1 MIQLSLSMLLRD
13 WRAGELRFLLAAL
26 ALAVASLSAV
36 QFFTDRVG
44 AGLRRD
50 AHQVLGADL
59 LVIGEHPLGPEW
71 RARAAQHG
79 LRTAGTIELDSMAI
93 GGAGARL
100 VSVKAVGEGYPLRGA
115 LMLHDGVRTRAA
127 LNTPNPG
134 TAWVDPALL
143 SALNLQTGAMLRL
156 GDHQLRI
163 ARTIASEPDR
173 SPMASMFAPR
183 VMISQDDLK
192 ATGLVQA
199 GSLVSFKLLL
209 AGETDALAQ
218 YKAWADGQAAQ
229 FAGVRIETL
238 ASAGA
243 ESGTALVRAE
253 RFLALVG
260 LLSAML
266 ASLAVAM
273 AARRFMLRHADA
285 CAMLRCLGMPH
296 RRVTG
301 MYLIEFLLVA
311 LAGSAIGVLIGF
323 AGHFVLL
330 EWLGPLVSPNLGPVS
345 WAPALRGLASGV
357 LLLVGFG
364 LPPLLQLRDIPHNRL
379 LRGDTGAP
387 RRMTLA
393 TYALGLGI
401 CGVLLVWQAGDVRVG
416 LLTAAGF
423 GACLLVF
430 AAVAWAAVAS
440 LRFVPAACARGVW
453 RLALADLRRRPGA
466 AVTQVVALALGLMAL
481 LLLTVVRGDL
491 LAAWKNTAPPD
502 APNHVVLNIQP
513 EQRDAV
519 AARLHPFGAPVLY
532 PVLRARLVQVNGK
545 LLTAA
550 AFEDR
555 RAKDMVDN
563 ELGISAVSTL
573 PEQNTLVAGRW
584 FGAGASGP
592 ELSMSHGAAMAL
604 KLKLGDRVSM
614 TIAGQSVNATL
625 TSLRKFDPRSRR
637 ADFSMILSPRAVA
650 HLPATFVAAVY
661 VPAAHR
667 LAPNALVH
675 DYPNLTVLDIGAMV
689 DELQRML
696 DQVAGAVEFLF
707 LFTLASGLLVLY
719 ATLMSAQDTRLRQG
733 AILRALGASR
743 AQLSRA
749 QWLEYALT
757 GALAGL
763 LAAAGA
769 SAGSWALA
777 RFAFKLEW
785 HFSPV
790 LWLAA
795 LAAGAGCA
803 LAGGWA
809 PLRAVLNQS
818 PVSALRLL

>member
-1 MIQLSLSMLLRD
+1 MIKLSLTMLLRD

-36 QFFTDRVG
+36 QFFSDRVG
-44 AGLRRD
+44 SGLRRD

-59 LVIGEHPLGPEW
+59 LVIGEHPLGAQWGE
-71 RARAAQHG
+71 RARQLG
-79 LRTAGTIELDSMAI
+79 LRTASTVELDSMAI

-100 VSVKAVGEGYPLRGA
+100 VSVKAVGEDYPLRGA
-115 LMLHDGVRTRAA
+115 LMLQEGERASAA
-127 LNTPNPG
+127 LNAPTPG

-143 SALNLQTGAMLRL
+143 SALKLQTGATLRL
-156 GDHQLRI
+156 GEHELRI

-183 VMISQDDLK
+183 VMISLDDLK

-199 GSLVSFKLLL
+199 GSQVAFKLLV
-209 AGETDALAQ
+209 AGESDALAQ
-218 YKAWADGQAAQ
+218 YQAWADSQAAKL
-229 FAGVRIETL
+229 AGVRIETL
-238 ASAGA
+238 AGAGA

-301 MYLIEFLLVA
+301 MYLVEFLLVA
-311 LAGSAIGVLIGF
+311 LAGSAVGVLTGF
-323 AGHFVLL
+323 ACHFVLL
-330 EWLGPLVSPNLGPVS
+330 EWLGPLVSPNLGPVG
-345 WAPALRGLASGV
+345 WTPALRGMASGV

-364 LPPLLQLRDIPHNRL
+364 LPPLLQLRDVPHNRL
-379 LRGDTGAP
+379 LRGDTGEP
-387 RRMTLA
+387 RPMTLA

-401 CGVLLVWQAGDVRVG
+401 IGVLLVWQAGDVRVG
-416 LLTAAGF
+416 LLTAAAF
-423 GACLLVF
+423 GVGLLVF
-430 AAVAWAAVAS
+430 VAVAWAAVAS
-440 LRFVPAACARGVW
+440 LRFVPAAFERGVW

-466 AVTQVVALALGLMAL
+466 AVTQIVALALGLMAL

-491 LAAWKNTAPPD
+491 LAEWKNTAPPD
-502 APNHVVLNIQP
+502 APNRVVLNIQP

-545 LLTAA
+545 ALSAA

-563 ELGISAVSTL
+563 ELGISAVGTL

-584 FGAGASGP
+584 FGAAAAAAP
-592 ELSMSHGAAMAL
+592 ELSMSRGAATAL
-604 KLKLGDRVSM
+604 KLKLGDQVTM
-614 TIAGQSVNATL
+614 TIAGQSISATL

-637 ADFSMILSPRAVA
+637 TDFSMILSPLAVA
-650 HLPATFVAAVY
+650 HLPATFVTAVH
-661 VPAAHR
+661 VPAEQRRA
-667 LAPNALVH
+667 ADVLVR

-689 DELQRML
+689 DEFQRML

-719 ATLMSAQDTRLRQG
+719 ATLMSSQDARLRQG
-733 AILRALGASR
+733 AILRALGATG
-743 AQLSRA
+743 AQLARA
-749 QWLEYALT
+749 
-757 GALAGL
+757 
-763 LAAAGA
+763 
-769 SAGSWALA
+769 
-777 RFAFKLEW
+777 
-785 HFSPV
+785 
-790 LWLAA
+790 
-795 LAAGAGCA
+795 
-803 LAGGWA
+803 
-809 PLRAVLNQS
+809 
-818 PVSALRLL
+818 